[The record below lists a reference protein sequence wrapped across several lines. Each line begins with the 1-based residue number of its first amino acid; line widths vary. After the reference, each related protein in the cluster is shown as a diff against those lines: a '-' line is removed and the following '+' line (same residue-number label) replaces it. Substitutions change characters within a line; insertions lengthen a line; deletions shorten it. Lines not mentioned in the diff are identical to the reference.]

1 MKKLFTFLTTSTCI
15 ILTSISA
22 LHAQVPAPDFEIGH
36 IPYFYSVIE
45 FNNPG
50 PSSVIFDNSSTA
62 PLSPLTQ
69 PPLVPGTSGTFTFNT
84 TFSSTVTIGGG
95 PATSIQAP
103 AVITMS
109 VFYDHLTG
117 QTRYYDTEILQMDIQ
132 GGSLPIGYMIRES
145 PTIVSQGHRTATELG
160 PGSYLLDSYFDVFLQ
175 LSVDGGQ
182 NWIPSNNAP
191 SHMNLQPNAS
201 IPTMSTWG
209 LIALSGLML
218 GFGIFFLK
226 NKTV

>member
-1 MKKLFTFLTTSTCI
+1 MKKLYTLLTTITCI
-15 ILTSISA
+15 ILTSYSA
-22 LHAQVPAPDFEIGH
+22 LQAQVPAPDFWIEPCSSI
-36 IPYFYSVIE
+36 FADIE

-50 PSSVIFDNSSTA
+50 PSSVIFANSSIA

-84 TFSSTVTIGGG
+84 TFSSTVTISGG

-145 PTIVSQGHRTATELG
+145 PTNPSLGHRTATELG

-226 NKTV
+226 NKMV